1 MINIKKNID
10 YYMQLKEIDNYSNL
24 LYDIATYL
32 GFKGQDAYDFAK
44 REKSN
49 FSKMLKGERP
59 LKTEFIIPLE
69 KIFGVSLARLLDEDA
84 YKLPPEKEMIP
95 YLKGFRYYAYLDD
108 MELYKKELDVLLT
121 KQGNSPLKGMDEYGK
136 TFLDYVI
143 EYNSVNGI
151 RYLHD
156 TYHLKLNIYDN
167 QFDTEPH
174 GLFFI
179 TSNHKGIELARI
191 ILNMHDMDL
200 FNDIYDPYHT
210 YALMRHLPHSI
221 YLNDEYLE
229 IMMDDKDLFESL
241 FKIKKDEYK
250 LSKTA
255 QRIQK
260 KETIAITT
268 INPIING
275 CLNYALNHLDKYKN
289 QAKKILKFGIKH
301 NQIYRNLDNPSYLLD
316 EVGGLRDI
324 NNNFEFVSIII
335 KVDIENI
342 EDIKDKEIIDLIN
355 NLYEFTRIQKMQ
367 LERI

>member
-1 MINIKKNID
+1 MKNIKKNID

-59 LKTEFIIPLE
+59 LKFEFITPLE

-121 KQGNSPLKGMDEYGK
+121 KNGESSLKTTDEYGK

-156 TYHLKLNIYDN
+156 NYHLKLRFYDN
-167 QFDTEPH
+167 QFDTEPF

-179 TSNHKGIELARI
+179 TSHHKGIELARM

-210 YALMRHLPHSI
+210 YALMRGLPYSI

-241 FKIKKDEYK
+241 FKIKKCEYK
-250 LSKTA
+250 LSQTA
-255 QRIQK
+255 QRSMN
-260 KETIAITT
+260 KETLVIET
-268 INPIING
+268 INPVING

-289 QAKKILKFGIKH
+289 QAIKILKFGIKH
-301 NQIYRNLDNPSYLLD
+301 NQKCRNLNNPCYLLD

-324 NNNFEFVSIII
+324 NNNFEFVDIII
-335 KVDIENI
+335 RVTTKN
-342 EDIKDKEIIDLIN
+342 IKDKSIMDLIED
-355 NLYEFTRIQKMQ
+355 LLEFDKVQVCNQEGLKI
-367 LERI
+367 

>member
-1 MINIKKNID
+1 MKNIKKNID
-10 YYMQLKEIDNYSNL
+10 YYMHLKEINNYSNL

-59 LKTEFIIPLE
+59 LKFEFITPLE

-121 KQGNSPLKGMDEYGK
+121 KNGESSLKTMDEYGK

-156 TYHLKLNIYDN
+156 NYHLKLRFYDN
-167 QFDTEPH
+167 QFDTEPY

-179 TSNHKGIELARI
+179 TSHHKGIELARM

-210 YALMRHLPHSI
+210 YALMGELPYSI

-241 FKIKKDEYK
+241 FKIKKCEYK
-250 LSKTA
+250 LSQTA
-255 QRIQK
+255 QRSMN
-260 KETIAITT
+260 KETLVIET
-268 INPIING
+268 INPVING

-289 QAKKILKFGIKH
+289 QAIKILKFGIKH
-301 NQIYRNLDNPSYLLD
+301 NQKCRNLNNPCYLLD

-324 NNNFEFVSIII
+324 NNNFEFVDIII
-335 KVDIENI
+335 RVTTKN
-342 EDIKDKEIIDLIN
+342 IKDKSIMDLIED
-355 NLYEFTRIQKMQ
+355 LLEFDKVQVRNQEGLKI
-367 LERI
+367 